1 MKAYLDHTFR
11 KGFLLKEE
19 SIIKLHDIIIKRL
32 NEKHYDNKL
41 LYKIYR
47 KDALVYDTNEYNRII
62 EEENSKRNSINK
74 LELTYNDDNLK
85 LKLIFDKIE
94 NTQLEIEANEKD
106 FAYLLFS
113 DIKEYL
119 STEVMKFRTFL
130 FKDVIADRLLFPLVM
145 MIVMIL
151 SFNSIDSSTL
161 SQNELS
167 KLLNTNA
174 IEEKLNF
181 LIRNTQRKINT
192 SNFLYILF
200 GVTMLYV
207 LGITSLGLLDKI
219 FPRNI
224 FYLGKEIVAYDK
236 ICSIRS
242 KIIWGII
249 IAMIIGIIS
258 GLVVFGITK

>member
-1 MKAYLDHTFR
+1 
-11 KGFLLKEE
+11 
-19 SIIKLHDIIIKRL
+19 
-32 NEKHYDNKL
+32 
-41 LYKIYR
+41 
-47 KDALVYDTNEYNRII
+47 
-62 EEENSKRNSINK
+62 
-74 LELTYNDDNLK
+74 
-85 LKLIFDKIE
+85 
-94 NTQLEIEANEKD
+94 LEIEANEKD